1 MELQDDD
8 EYKTLVFSDSYIQ
21 ISPDALQFEGELAR
35 RDVLKTLH
43 LYFLQR
49 IANLPG
55 PKSTV
60 EVVDGLGEVNNNDG
74 SFNILNK
81 VSCEKC

>member
-1 MELQDDD
+1 MVLLPILMYLLTSNLMSELKCQLRPDIVPGRLMELQDDD

-43 LYFLQR
+43 LYFL
-49 IANLPG
+49 
-55 PKSTV
+55 
-60 EVVDGLGEVNNNDG
+60 
-74 SFNILNK
+74 
-81 VSCEKC
+81 

>member
-43 LYFLQR
+43 LYFL
-49 IANLPG
+49 
-55 PKSTV
+55 
-60 EVVDGLGEVNNNDG
+60 
-74 SFNILNK
+74 
-81 VSCEKC
+81 